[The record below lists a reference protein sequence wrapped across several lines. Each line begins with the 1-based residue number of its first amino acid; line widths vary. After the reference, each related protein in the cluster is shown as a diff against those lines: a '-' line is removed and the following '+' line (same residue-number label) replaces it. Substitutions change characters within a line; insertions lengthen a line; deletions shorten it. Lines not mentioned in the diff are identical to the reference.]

1 MLYRGEILELN
12 PNRRQT
18 TYFRKACGVARL
30 TYNWGL
36 EEWTRQYQA
45 GGKPNHRALDKQFN
59 ALKRERFP
67 FVTEVTK
74 CAAQIALQQLGAAFA
89 NFFRGTAK
97 APKFRKRGVQ
107 DRFSLAND
115 VVKLRSDAVYISKL
129 GWVRLKHA
137 PRFAGRLLNAKVFTR
152 GEHWFISLGWELPDF
167 KPLAQTKKS
176 VGVDLGIKHFAT
188 LSNGEKIAN
197 PRHLRRNLKRLKR
210 LSRAYSRKQA
220 KSNNQRKARATLS
233 RLHYRIACLR
243 KDFLHKTTTALL
255 KRFGVVA
262 IEDLNVAGLL
272 KNHKLAQ
279 AISDVGFYEFKRQL
293 LYKAEQFGRVI
304 KQVERFFAS
313 SKICSVCGHKQA
325 EMPLKIRHWQCV
337 CGAIHDRDI
346 NAARNILHHAI

>member
-1 MLYRGEILELN
+1 M
-12 PNRRQT
+12 
-18 TYFRKACGVARL
+18 
-30 TYNWGL
+30 
-36 EEWTRQYQA
+36 
-45 GGKPNHRALDKQFN
+45 
-59 ALKRERFP
+59 
-67 FVTEVTK
+67 
-74 CAAQIALQQLGAAFA
+74 
-89 NFFRGTAK
+89 
-97 APKFRKRGVQ
+97 Q
-107 DRFSLAND
+107 DRFSLANN

-167 KPLAQTKKS
+167 KPLAPTEKS

-210 LSRAYSRKQA
+210 LNRAYSRKQA
-220 KSNNQRKARATLS
+220 KSSNQRKARATLS

-243 KDFLHKTTTALL
+243 KNFLHQITAKLI
-255 KRFGVVA
+255 KRFGIIA
-262 IEDLNVAGLL
+262 IENLAVKNMV
-272 KNHKLAQ
+272 KNHRLAQ

-293 LYKAEQFGRVI
+293 LYKAEQFRRVI